1 MTTPEGTPPPSSQ
14 PPSPAPPSAHEAV
27 LRTLSPML
35 RRLERNVRA
44 WLEGKHVTPLDLVTH
59 ATLEGLAND
68 LKHQADDLDAEQPL
82 LVVMLM
88 GGTGVGKSTLMNA
101 LAGGAVAQASFQR
114 PTTRD
119 PVVYYHDSIKTDKFN
134 PLLRTMRLA
143 QHDRPALKQKVIVDL
158 PDLDS
163 NVIAHR
169 EIARQL
175 LGVADVVLSVGSQE
189 KYHDQIVWDEFL
201 KQRKRRAFAFVM
213 NKWDR
218 CLHAGAAGKRP
229 DEDLEDDLKGLGFE
243 KPLIFRT
250 NAQYWVDKANGEQR
264 EPEPPQGEQF
274 LDLVNWLEMGLNR
287 MEIDAIKA
295 RGTSQLLADLE
306 RELQKAAPP
315 DLTEVATRTR
325 AAWEKKLG
333 DEARETADILLQTL
347 TPYQG
352 EIEHHFTVQS
362 QRHFRGMMDWYLTTF
377 AKLKYFGANVAKNG
391 FSLIPRPGAGAV
403 ERPDTWDI
411 GEFTRRLSGVAGER
425 QLDARCKALANDLL
439 LKAEQAGFPLSLLQS
454 RTENAAKIDWRG
466 RFAEALVAVIE
477 EVEQQ
482 WSHPTGFRRFLQVSL
497 ILMGN
502 WLPPVVLLLS
512 YAFVLWHIFVTGDL
526 SLTVTQLLVPLF
538 FTLGFLVVMQM
549 LIVFVLPLRWA
560 RIRNEFQGLLE
571 ERLRK
576 SLTGAYAGVP
586 VDLAEELRAERKK
599 VEDVVKDVRDVAAW
613 LQQRQQSASITG
625 LYGN

>member
-1 MTTPEGTPPPSSQ
+1 MTTPEVSTLPTSPPA
-14 PPSPAPPSAHEAV
+14 SPAPPSAHEAV

-35 RRLERNVRA
+35 RRLERSLRS
-44 WLEGKHVTPLDLVTH
+44 WLEVKHVFPRDLITT

-119 PVVYYHDSIKTDKFN
+119 PVVYYHESVKPEKFN

-143 QHDRPALKQKVIVDL
+143 SHDRPALKQKVIVDL

-163 NVIAHR
+163 NVMAHR
-169 EIARQL
+169 EVARQML
-175 LGVADVVLSVGSQE
+175 QVADVVLSVGSQE
-189 KYHDQIVWDEFL
+189 KYHDQIIWDEFL

-218 CLHAGAAGKRP
+218 CLHAGAAGLRP
-229 DEDLEDDLKGLGFE
+229 DEDLERDLKALGFE

-250 NAQYWVDKANGEQR
+250 NAQYWVDKANGEPR

-274 LDLVNWLEMGLNR
+274 LDLVNWIEMGLNR

-306 RELQKAAPP
+306 RELNKAAPP
-315 DLTEVATRTR
+315 DLTEMANRTR
-325 AAWEKKLG
+325 SAWEKRLA

-362 QRHFRGMMDWYLTTF
+362 QRHFRGLMAGYLTLF
-377 AKLKYFGANVAKNG
+377 AKVKYFGANMAKNG
-391 FSLIPRPGAGAV
+391 ISLLPRPSTGEV

-411 GEFTRRLSGVAGER
+411 SEFTRRLSGVAGER
-425 QLDARCKALANDLL
+425 QLDARCKALANNLL
-439 LKAEQAGFPLSLLQS
+439 LKAEEIGFPLNLLQE
-454 RTENAAKIDWRG
+454 RTENAAKIDWRS
-466 RFAEALVAVIE
+466 RYAEALVAVLE

-482 WSHPTGFRRFLQVSL
+482 WSRPTGFRRWLQGGLLL
-497 ILMGN
+497 IGN
-502 WLPPVVLLLS
+502 VLPPLVLLGA
-512 YAFVLWHIFVTGDL
+512 YGFVLWHIMVVGDL
-526 SLTVTQLLVPLF
+526 SLTVTQLLVPLVV
-538 FTLGFLVVMQM
+538 TLIFLALLHVV
-549 LIVFVLPLRWA
+549 IAFVLPLRWA
-560 RIRNEFQGLLE
+560 KIRNEFQGLLE
-571 ERLRK
+571 ERLNK
-576 SLTGAYAGVP
+576 ALTSAYANVP
-586 VDLAEELRAERKK
+586 VDLAEELRGERRK
-599 VEDVVKDVRDVAAW
+599 VEDLVKDVREVAGW
-613 LQQRQQSASITG
+613 LEQRQQSASIMG